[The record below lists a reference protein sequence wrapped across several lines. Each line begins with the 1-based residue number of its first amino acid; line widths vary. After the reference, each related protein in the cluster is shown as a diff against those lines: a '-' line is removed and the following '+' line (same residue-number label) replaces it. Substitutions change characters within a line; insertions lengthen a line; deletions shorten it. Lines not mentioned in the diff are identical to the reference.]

1 MPGER
6 MTPIEVLQAICEAW
20 NRLDNDALAE
30 LFADDGVFEDP
41 LHEKTLRGR
50 EEIRTVNGP
59 AMAGLSECEV
69 TLRTALEGGDLGLAE
84 GMFRSALA
92 DGGARMDF
100 PFSIAIELRDG
111 RIARLTEYFDT
122 APLT

>member
-1 MPGER
+1 MQGER

-41 LHEKTLRGR
+41 LHEKTLVGR

-59 AMAGLSECEV
+59 AMASLSECEV

-100 PFSIAIELRDG
+100 AFSIAIELRDG

>member
-1 MPGER
+1 V
-6 MTPIEVLQAICEAW
+6 TPTETLQAICEAW

-30 LFADDGVFEDP
+30 LFAEDGVFEDP
-41 LHEKTLRGR
+41 LHERTLRGR
-50 EEIRTVNGP
+50 EDIRAVNAP
-59 AMAGLSECEV
+59 AMGALSECEV
-69 TLRTALEGGDLGLAE
+69 TIGAVDLGLAE

-92 DGGARMDF
+92 DGGGRFDF
-100 PFSIAIELRDG
+100 PFAMVVELRDG

>member
-1 MPGER
+1 
-6 MTPIEVLQAICEAW
+6 MTPIETLQAICEAW
-20 NRLDNDALAE
+20 NRLDNDALAD

-41 LHEKTLRGR
+41 LHEKTLVGSD
-50 EEIRTVNGP
+50 EIRAVNGP

-69 TLRTALEGGDLGLAE
+69 TLSSALEAGDLGIAE
-84 GMFRSALA
+84 WMFRSALA
-92 DGGARMDF
+92 EGGARMDF
-100 PFSIAIELRDG
+100 AFAMAIELRDG

>member
-1 MPGER
+1 
-6 MTPIEVLQAICEAW
+6 MTPTESLHAICDAW

-30 LFADDGVFEDP
+30 LFADDGVFDDP
-41 LHEKTLRGR
+41 LHERTLRGR
-50 EEIRTVNGP
+50 EDIRAVNAP
-59 AMAGLSECEV
+59 AMGALSECEV
-69 TLRTALEGGDLGLAE
+69 TIGAVAERGDLGLAE

-92 DGGARMDF
+92 DGGGRFDF
-100 PFSIAIELRDG
+100 PFAMVVELRDG